1 MSCSGM
7 LGATSCKH
15 SHLVVI
21 PFRCLSVI
29 NIIAFQRGACP
40 ARAVCLVQA
49 ALRRASADHELV
61 QSEARRNPADERQ
74 PVSNQK
80 HLKKK
85 SWFMK
90 LFTGQNRSRA

>member
-1 MSCSGM
+1 M
-7 LGATSCKH
+7 A
-15 SHLVVI
+15 
-21 PFRCLSVI
+21 
-29 NIIAFQRGACP
+29 
-40 ARAVCLVQA
+40 QA

-61 QSEARRNPADERQ
+61 QSEARRNPADARQ
-74 PVSNQK
+74 PVSNQR